1 MKIIRASD
9 KEIIPASHEDPKN
22 PGVLKKILLQRDD
35 LIDARIQMIN
45 WAFLK
50 VGKSFQLHYHED
62 MQEVFI
68 MLCGKVKMVIDDE
81 EETLY
86 KGDTVIIP
94 VGSKHTMT
102 NIGQEDAEYM
112 AIGVA
117 KGKRGK
123 TIAHKY

>member
-1 MKIIRASD
+1 
-9 KEIIPASHEDPKN
+9 
-22 PGVLKKILLQRDD
+22 
-35 LIDARIQMIN
+35 MIN

-68 MLCGKVKMVIDDE
+68 MLRGKVKMVIDDE
-81 EETLY
+81 EDTLY
-86 KGDTVIIP
+86 KGDAVIIP

-102 NIGQEDAEYM
+102 NISPEDAEYL

-123 TIAHKY
+123 TIVH

>member
-1 MKIIRASD
+1 MKIIRSQD
-9 KEIIPASHEDPKN
+9 RDIIPASHEDPKN

-50 VGKSFQLHYHED
+50 KGKSFKLHYHED
-62 MQEVFI
+62 MEEVFI
-68 MLCGKVKMVIDDE
+68 MLQGTVKMVIDNE

-102 NIGQEDAEYM
+102 NIGPVDAEYL

-117 KGKRGK
+117 QGKRGK
-123 TIAHKY
+123 TIVE